1 MSLHDDRYI
10 GQFRPEYSKVHRDR
24 DLMWVVPFRVPL
36 VLAVVGSRFSGVTTA
51 LNYLSERHSF
61 DVYTLGGEVRR
72 EALERGISLHAR
84 RNLQL
89 LGDRL
94 RHESGDPAILARR
107 VMRRIRSNRIDSPAM
122 PLVPS
127 VAIGGLKHVEELRQL
142 QLIDTLHVA
151 VIHCGDTEERC
162 VRFDRIVSSGLLQSE
177 YDAERARRKEKES
190 LPAPWSELSNE
201 AQRVFFDQ
209 LDAIHND
216 GHPTELDEALRAVP
230 NAVVSQ
236 ARDLVQD
243 PDRRVHVVENSS
255 DRLDEFRRSIDA
267 LLREVRPREQ
277 VMRHLSETEEA

>member
-1 MSLHDDRYI
+1 
-10 GQFRPEYSKVHRDR
+10 
-24 DLMWVVPFRVPL
+24 
-36 VLAVVGSRFSGVTTA
+36 
-51 LNYLSERHSF
+51 
-61 DVYTLGGEVRR
+61 
-72 EALERGISLHAR
+72 
-84 RNLQL
+84 
-89 LGDRL
+89 
-94 RHESGDPAILARR
+94 
-107 VMRRIRSNRIDSPAM
+107 
-122 PLVPS
+122 
-127 VAIGGLKHVEELRQL
+127 
-142 QLIDTLHVA
+142 
-151 VIHCGDTEERC
+151 